1 MSGGQSDIF
10 SESFMFPGDKGGYLH
25 GLAFG
30 GELCTR
36 TGRQMNEELPKVY
49 VSCNYDVAP

>member
-1 MSGGQSDIF
+1 MSGGQTDIF
-10 SESFMFPGDKGGYLH
+10 SESFMFPVDKGGYLH

-36 TGRQMNEELPKVY
+36 SGRQMNEEYQKIY
-49 VSCNYDVAP
+49 VSCNSDVT